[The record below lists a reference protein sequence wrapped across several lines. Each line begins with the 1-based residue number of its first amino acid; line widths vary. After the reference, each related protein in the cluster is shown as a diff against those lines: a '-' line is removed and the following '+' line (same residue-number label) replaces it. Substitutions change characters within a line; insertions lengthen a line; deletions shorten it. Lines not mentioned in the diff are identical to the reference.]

1 MVESQIKIV
10 QEKNEEEL
18 KKNRKPSVAFATL
31 GCRVNHYETEA
42 MTEKFLRE
50 GYEITEFDNFADVYV
65 INTCS
70 VTNMSD
76 KKSRQIIGRARRK
89 NENAVIAA
97 VGCYSQVSPDEVS
110 KIDGVDVVL
119 GTRNKG
125 DVVYYVN
132 KAKDEGKMQV
142 AVGEVLKNKT
152 FEELN
157 IEEYQDK
164 TRAFLKIQDGCNRFC
179 TYCLIPYTRGRTC
192 SKDPDKVLE
201 EIKRLEEHGFKE
213 IILSGIHTAS
223 YGVDLE
229 GDVTLISLLQEIEKL
244 DGIER
249 VRIGSIEP
257 SFFTDEVIEKM
268 RHMKKL
274 CPQFHLSL
282 QSGCDETLK
291 RMNRRYTAK
300 EYEEAVYKIR
310 ENLKDASI
318 TTDVIVGFPGETDE
332 EFNETYKFLERI
344 KLTKTHIFKF
354 SPRKGT
360 KAENMPNQVDGTIKE
375 KRSKALIELNNKNEG
390 EFSESLVRR
399 EMDVLVEKELNEK
412 PGYFEGYTRNY
423 VRVVFESEKSDIIGK
438 IVKCKIEEANGDY
451 ARRHRHQLFEAA
463 RLDPRQLLALGA
475 DVVDVGDHVVE
486 FVANGFLQCR
496 DLIG

>member
-50 GYEITEFDNFADVYV
+50 GYEITEFDNLADVYV

-451 ARRHRHQLFEAA
+451 VSVKILS
-463 RLDPRQLLALGA
+463 
-475 DVVDVGDHVVE
+475 
-486 FVANGFLQCR
+486 
-496 DLIG
+496 